1 MEDRP
6 IYSALTLAGVTPFLA
21 CALLPVAGVE
31 AIEPFGRLHQL
42 AGDYGVTGVPV
53 MVVDKHYRGGKASTW
68 QQKFQ
73 NVNYLIEKAR
83 ANRQSGAGQ

>member
-1 MEDRP
+1 
-6 IYSALTLAGVTPFLA
+6 
-21 CALLPVAGVE
+21 
-31 AIEPFGRLHQL
+31 
-42 AGDYGVTGVPV
+42 